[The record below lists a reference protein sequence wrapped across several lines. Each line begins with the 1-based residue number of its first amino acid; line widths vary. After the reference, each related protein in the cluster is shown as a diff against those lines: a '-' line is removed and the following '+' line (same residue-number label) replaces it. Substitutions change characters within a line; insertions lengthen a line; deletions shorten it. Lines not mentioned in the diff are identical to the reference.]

1 MAEIIDT
8 SLMQPGQY
16 TGLANKSVYCGLDTC
31 VTREV
36 FDVTKE
42 QHTPDTQL
50 IYDFERASQAPAL
63 EMMLRG
69 IKIDNY
75 ERFRLLRFYEK
86 QLDRLEDI
94 LYMYLQAMG
103 WFPISPKFARSH
115 VQLKKFFYEF
125 LGLPEQYKYD
135 KGQRKVTCNRDAL
148 EALQAYRYARPVIS
162 AILKSRDLG
171 GYINV
176 LRSGV
181 DSDGRMRFGFNVA
194 GTETGRW
201 SSNENAFGSG
211 TTGHNITDLMRR
223 IFIADEGYKLGYAD
237 LEQAESRVVAYVSG
251 DKAYIEAC
259 ESDDL
264 HTQVAKV
271 IWPEVNWT
279 GDSEEDREKAE
290 LLFYRHWN
298 RRDLSKRGGHL
309 CLTEDHEVLTPSGWI
324 RISDKPDI
332 IMTWKETK
340 EGRYISEF
348 APVSHWT
355 DEIFNGSL
363 CEFEGNSISI
373 LMTPNHRVPYKA
385 DVRTEGVSVRRAE
398 DGPGRFMPLGSGFV
412 GGTEEVDAKLIA
424 AFMADGYQ
432 NKNQAE
438 WHLKKHRKIERLY
451 ELAAE
456 YGHVVNATKRDKYK
470 IHTKDFPK
478 KPGAFMLNWTKK
490 CLLDFVE
497 EYKYWDGWIGP
508 TSVTLSCKDKIQL
521 EWMQTFGRI
530 LGIGGNIGYHV
541 ELKGKHY
548 WRLQQNNRLWASG
561 SSVKFRR
568 LPDNET
574 RVLCPTVPSEFFYV
588 RRNGKISATGNT
600 NYYGQAASNAKK
612 LHVTIDTMKKF
623 QFGYFKE
630 YKGIPIWHTSTAT
643 TLQTKG
649 VMTTHL
655 GRRRYF
661 MGRRYDD
668 ATLREAI
675 AHEPQSIVGD
685 LLNLGMYRVWKY
697 SIINYLL
704 SQLHDAILAQFKEED
719 EEEAITE
726 LKEMLTIPVQIN
738 GREMVIPVAVPVG
751 WNWAKYDYK
760 KPERNPDGLKLCP
773 GGDDRTRQVSP
784 STPLMKR
791 IIS

>member
-8 SLMQPGQY
+8 SLMKPGQY
-16 TGLANKSVYCGLDTC
+16 VGLANKSIYCGLDTC

-36 FDVTKE
+36 LDVTKK
-42 QHTPDTQL
+42 QHTPETQL

-69 IKIDNY
+69 IPVDNY
-75 ERFRLLRFYEK
+75 ERFRLLRVYER
-86 QLDRLEDI
+86 QISRLEDI
-94 LYMYLQAMG
+94 LYIYLKAMG

-125 LGLPEQYKYD
+125 LGLPKQYKYD

-162 AILKSRDLG
+162 AILKSRDVG

-176 LRSGV
+176 LRYGV
-181 DSDGRMRFGFNVA
+181 DSDGMMRFGFNVA

-211 TTGHNITDLMRR
+211 ASGHNITDLMRR

-237 LEQAESRVVAYVSG
+237 LEQAESRVVGYVSG
-251 DKAYIEAC
+251 DEAYIEAC

-279 GDSEEDREKAE
+279 GDPEEDREKAE

-309 CLTEDHEVLTPSGWI
+309 
-324 RISDKPDI
+324 
-332 IMTWKETK
+332 
-340 EGRYISEF
+340 
-348 APVSHWT
+348 
-355 DEIFNGSL
+355 
-363 CEFEGNSISI
+363 
-373 LMTPNHRVPYKA
+373 
-385 DVRTEGVSVRRAE
+385 
-398 DGPGRFMPLGSGFV
+398 
-412 GGTEEVDAKLIA
+412 
-424 AFMADGYQ
+424 
-432 NKNQAE
+432 
-438 WHLKKHRKIERLY
+438 
-451 ELAAE
+451 
-456 YGHVVNATKRDKYK
+456 
-470 IHTKDFPK
+470 
-478 KPGAFMLNWTKK
+478 
-490 CLLDFVE
+490 
-497 EYKYWDGWIGP
+497 
-508 TSVTLSCKDKIQL
+508 
-521 EWMQTFGRI
+521 
-530 LGIGGNIGYHV
+530 
-541 ELKGKHY
+541 
-548 WRLQQNNRLWASG
+548 
-561 SSVKFRR
+561 
-568 LPDNET
+568 
-574 RVLCPTVPSEFFYV
+574 
-588 RRNGKISATGNT
+588 T

-623 QFGYFKE
+623 QSGYFKE
-630 YKGIPIWHTSTAT
+630 YKGISVWHTTTAS

-675 AHEPQSIVGD
+675 ANEPQSVVGD

-697 SIINYLL
+697 SVINYLL
-704 SQLHDAILAQFKEED
+704 SQLHDAILTQFKEED
-719 EEEAITE
+719 EEEAIAE

-738 GREMVIPVAVPVG
+738 GREMVIPVEVLVG
-751 WNWAKYDYK
+751 WNWAKYDKK
-760 KPERNPDGLKLCP
+760 KPERNPDGLKVCP
-773 GGDDRTRQVSP
+773 GGDDRTRRISP
-784 STPLMKR
+784 STPLMSR

>member
-1 MAEIIDT
+1 
-8 SLMQPGQY
+8 MQPGQY
-16 TGLANKSVYCGLDTC
+16 VGLARKSIYCGLDTC

-86 QLDRLEDI
+86 QRERLEDI
-94 LYMYLQAMG
+94 LYIYLKAMG

-125 LGLPEQYKYD
+125 LGLPKQYLYD
-135 KGQRKVTCNRDAL
+135 KGQRKLTCNRDAL

-162 AILKSRDLG
+162 AILKSRDIG

-176 LRSGV
+176 LKSGV
-181 DSDGRMRFGFNVA
+181 DADGRMRFGFNVA

-211 TTGHNITDLMRR
+211 TTGHNITNLMRR
-223 IFIADEGYKLGYAD
+223 IFIADEGYKLAYAD
-237 LEQAESRVVAYVSG
+237 LEQAESRVVGYISE
-251 DKAYIEAC
+251 DEAYIEAC
-259 ESDDL
+259 ESGDL

-279 GDSEEDREKAE
+279 GDPEVDREKAE
-290 LLFYRHWN
+290 LLFYRHWS

-309 CLTEDHEVLTPSGWI
+309 
-324 RISDKPDI
+324 
-332 IMTWKETK
+332 
-340 EGRYISEF
+340 
-348 APVSHWT
+348 
-355 DEIFNGSL
+355 
-363 CEFEGNSISI
+363 
-373 LMTPNHRVPYKA
+373 
-385 DVRTEGVSVRRAE
+385 
-398 DGPGRFMPLGSGFV
+398 
-412 GGTEEVDAKLIA
+412 
-424 AFMADGYQ
+424 
-432 NKNQAE
+432 
-438 WHLKKHRKIERLY
+438 
-451 ELAAE
+451 
-456 YGHVVNATKRDKYK
+456 
-470 IHTKDFPK
+470 
-478 KPGAFMLNWTKK
+478 
-490 CLLDFVE
+490 
-497 EYKYWDGWIGP
+497 
-508 TSVTLSCKDKIQL
+508 
-521 EWMQTFGRI
+521 
-530 LGIGGNIGYHV
+530 
-541 ELKGKHY
+541 
-548 WRLQQNNRLWASG
+548 
-561 SSVKFRR
+561 
-568 LPDNET
+568 
-574 RVLCPTVPSEFFYV
+574 
-588 RRNGKISATGNT
+588 T

-612 LHVTIDTMKKF
+612 LHVTTDVMKKF
-623 QFGYFKE
+623 QFEYFKE

-643 TLQTKG
+643 TIQTKG

-668 ATLREAI
+668 TTLREAI
-675 AHEPQSIVGD
+675 ANEPQSIVGD

-697 SIINYLL
+697 SNINYLL
-704 SQLHDAILAQFKEED
+704 SQLHDAILVQFKEEG
-719 EEEAITE
+719 EEEAIAE

-738 GREMVIPVAVPVG
+738 GREMVIPVEVTVG

-760 KPERNPDGLKLCP
+760 KPERNPDGLKVCH